1 MISTPKGGGVTST
14 GDTNG
19 SKNMNPTNPIQHE
32 EKTPWLQVNKR
43 RSSRSH
49 TEGAIFR
56 QQPLIGGESSNTNM
70 EISLEEMKKRKKEQE
85 EKKEGVKISKGD
97 IPGERGSTV
106 DTSSGHGSDS
116 GNGSG
121 SDSGNNGNDD
131 GGAQDTDTDAKDDAK
146 KIQEKEKDKKK

>member
-19 SKNMNPTNPIQHE
+19 SKNMNPTEPIQHE

-49 TEGAIFR
+49 IEGAIFR
-56 QQPLIGGESSNTNM
+56 QQPLIGGESSNTNT
-70 EISLEEMKKRKKEQE
+70 ESSLEEKKKRKKEQE

-97 IPGERGSTV
+97 IPGESGSTV
-106 DTSSGHGSDS
+106 EASKVIIGTVGVGGGSD
-116 GNGSG
+116 GSKTAM
-121 SDSGNNGNDD
+121 D
-131 GGAQDTDTDAKDDAK
+131 
-146 KIQEKEKDKKK
+146 IEIEEEKEGTGGEKGGGENLEGRYPR